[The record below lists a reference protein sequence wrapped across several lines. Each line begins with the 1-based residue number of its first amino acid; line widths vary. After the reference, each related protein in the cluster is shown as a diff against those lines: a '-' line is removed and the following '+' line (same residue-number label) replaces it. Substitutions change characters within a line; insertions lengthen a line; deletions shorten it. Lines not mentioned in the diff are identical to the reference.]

1 MESNAFSRI
10 AEENMQGLYRL
21 SFSILHTR
29 HDAQDAVQQG
39 LLRAWERRETARPEQ
54 IRAWLT
60 RIVINE
66 CHNIQRKRMRVV
78 LMGDAS
84 HVPAWRANQPQEKQ
98 TPSAPPS
105 QAAEKKPVQKKKPAP
120 AEKVV
125 AVTKESI
132 MKKKEDT

>member
-78 LMGDAS
+78 LMGEMPEMA
-84 HVPAWRANQPQEKQ
+84 
-98 TPSAPPS
+98 AP
-105 QAAEKKPVQKKKPAP
+105 
-120 AEKVV
+120 
-125 AVTKESI
+125 
-132 MKKKEDT
+132 EDTYEAGDDREKSAFSRKARGARQVRRGGDV

>member
-10 AEENMQGLYRL
+10 ADENMQGLYRL

-78 LMGDAS
+78 LMGEMPAS
-84 HVPAWRANQPQEKQ
+84 PEAI
-98 TPSAPPS
+98 SICAP
-105 QAAEKKPVQKKKPAP
+105 
-120 AEKVV
+120 
-125 AVTKESI
+125 
-132 MKKKEDT
+132 